1 MKTKFNQWLGLMSVL
16 VLVCLTGMIFSR
28 PAAQPISSAVVT
40 AKDAKADNA
49 AWGTFYTYYQGET
62 YGTRDALNGVAVIK
76 PGQEIHPPHQ
86 HAEEEFLMVI
96 EGQGTWHLNG
106 KTFAAQKGDIL
117 YAAPWDMHGIKNT
130 GKTSLSFV
138 VWKWNNKGV
147 APPPMRSSENNK

>member
-1 MKTKFNQWLGLMSVL
+1 M
-16 VLVCLTGMIFSR
+16 
-28 PAAQPISSAVVT
+28 
-40 AKDAKADNA
+40 
-49 AWGTFYTYYQGET
+49 
-62 YGTRDALNGVAVIK
+62 IK

-86 HAEEEFLMVI
+86 HAEEEFLMII

-106 KTFAAQKGDIL
+106 KTFAAHKGDVL

-147 APPPMRSSENNK
+147 APPPMRSSENSK